1 MHRGPP
7 SCSLPQSPSIRL
19 HMSHMHGYPA
29 QSYGVAPQPPTS
41 SSLVSGFAS
50 GRFHGNAAPAEP
62 LHQHVHCNV
71 EIGDSCACT
80 MGTGPPGAEPCRT
93 YASCIS
99 YGEPYN
105 MVLGHTHVY
114 PALTS
119 FHVTYLAPPNPPP
132 PPPLNSSPGLNMGL
146 GQPSSPYQAF
156 FTVPSAH
163 FEIAPFSAAVFVRMN
178 PSHTRLW
185 HTPQRM
191 QEMQRRC
198 MYQHS
203 LYMQRQQEALA
214 LQRMMESQRAAA
226 GLAAGSAVASCRSQ
240 QLPPYLLHQLRDC
253 LRQRDWMGSSCAQNK
268 GPPVPSWHRARGTQQ
283 QHLPAG
289 LDGSGRGVGSSLS
302 SGEWWRMPGSCSD
315 PTPGHPGG

>member
-7 SCSLPQSPSIRL
+7 SCSLPQSPSSRL

-50 GRFHGNAAPAEP
+50 CRFHGNAAPVEP

-80 MGTGPPGAEPCRT
+80 MATGPPGAEPCRT

-99 YGEPYN
+99 YGESYN

-156 FTVPSAH
+156 FNVPSAH
-163 FEIAPFSAAVFVRMN
+163 FEIAPFSAVVFVRMN

-185 HTPQRM
+185 LTQQRM

-203 LYMQRQQEALA
+203 LYMLRQQEALA
-214 LQRMMESQRAAA
+214 PQRMMEAQRAAA
-226 GLAAGSAVASCRSQ
+226 GLAAGSAVAIAAAAAAVPPSPTEG
-240 QLPPYLLHQLRDC
+240 LPSPAGLDGVFVCAEQRASGALLAQGTRD
-253 LRQRDWMGSSCAQNK
+253 AAAA
-268 GPPVPSWHRARGTQQ
+268 P
-283 QHLPAG
+283 PAG
-289 LDGSGRGVGSSLS
+289 LDGSGR
-302 SGEWWRMPGSCSD
+302 
-315 PTPGHPGG
+315 